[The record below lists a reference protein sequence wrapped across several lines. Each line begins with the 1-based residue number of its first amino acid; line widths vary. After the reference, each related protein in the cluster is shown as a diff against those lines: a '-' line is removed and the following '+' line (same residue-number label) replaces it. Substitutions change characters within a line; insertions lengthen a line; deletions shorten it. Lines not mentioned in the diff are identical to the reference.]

1 MEPYRMFTSR
11 AEHRLLLRED
21 NADERLTPVAHELG
35 LVDGARWDFFRAKQD
50 AIAAGGAAS
59 GSDPRLAEQVARSL
73 EAREKYAGYIG
84 RQQAE
89 VERQRRNEETRLPA
103 EIDYATVAGLSNEAR
118 QRLIESR
125 PGTLGQ
131 ASRLPGITAA
141 TISILLVHLKKRAR
155 AA

>member
-1 MEPYRMFTSR
+1 MRR
-11 AEHRLLLRED
+11 
-21 NADERLTPVAHELG
+21 G
-35 LVDGARWDFFRAKQD
+35 
-50 AIAAGGAAS
+50 
-59 GSDPRLAEQVARSL
+59 L

-103 EIDYATVAGLSNEAR
+103 EIDYARSRDSRNEAR
-118 QRLIESR
+118 ERLVESR

>member
-1 MEPYRMFTSR
+1 MFTSR

-21 NADERLTPVAHELG
+21 NADERLTPVARGFG
-35 LVDGARWDFFRAKQD
+35 LVDDERWAFFEAKRD
-50 AIAAGGAAS
+50 AIAAGAVPAGADA
-59 GSDPRLAEQVARSL
+59 RLAGQVRQAL
-73 EAREKYAGYIG
+73 EARAKYAGYIE

-89 VERQRRNEETRLPA
+89 VERQRRNEGTRLPA
-103 EIDYATVAGLSNEAR
+103 DIDYTQVAGLSNEAR
-118 QRLIESR
+118 QRLVESR

>member
-1 MEPYRMFTSR
+1 MMATT
-11 AEHRLLLRED
+11 LV
-21 NADERLTPVAHELG
+21 NQADTPLG
-35 LVDGARWDFFRAKQD
+35 LKVLRITRFTGAE
-50 AIAAGGAAS
+50 
-59 GSDPRLAEQVARSL
+59 GSTSAR
-73 EAREKYAGYIG
+73 
-84 RQQAE
+84 
-89 VERQRRNEETRLPA
+89 RRNEETRLPA
-103 EIDYATVAGLSNEAR
+103 EIDYAVVAGLSNEAR